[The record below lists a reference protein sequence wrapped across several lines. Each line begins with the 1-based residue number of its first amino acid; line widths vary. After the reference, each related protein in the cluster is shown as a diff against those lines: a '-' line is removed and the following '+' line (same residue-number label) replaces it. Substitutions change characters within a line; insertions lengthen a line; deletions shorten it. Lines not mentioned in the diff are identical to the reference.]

1 MTLSIHYF
9 LLNDDFS
16 QEHADANHNG
26 LDSENNQKF
35 EWEDEFEIKGLKEIK
50 IIRNSFFNIQG
61 HLPNDDFFD
70 VELKNMFAIQLT
82 TQKNEIAYLGVSESI
97 LDSFEEIKTDN
108 TIIKVYI
115 KDFLMLKLQK
125 VFFKR
130 EKVILNNINL
140 KVKKGI
146 FIGIVGPSGAG
157 KSTLLKIIAGELSA
171 NSGKVYLENN
181 EVFGPEKRLIPG
193 HPDIELVKANELSG
207 GEQQRLALA
216 RALAGEPKVLLLD
229 EPFSQLDVHIKRK
242 IINYLLLLKKI
253 RKTTFVVVTHDGQ
266 DILNLADEIAF
277 FNNGEIQRLDS
288 PQNMYYNVNNWLESS
303 FFGKINELKINKT
316 TYLFR
321 PNQYFLKE
329 EKDSILIK
337 IKFKQ
342 VHFYG
347 IYSLME
353 YRYNNSMI
361 FLSQENNENE
371 LTQIYIK
378 KNQIYE

>member
-1 MTLSIHYF
+1 
-9 LLNDDFS
+9 
-16 QEHADANHNG
+16 
-26 LDSENNQKF
+26 
-35 EWEDEFEIKGLKEIK
+35 
-50 IIRNSFFNIQG
+50 
-61 HLPNDDFFD
+61 
-70 VELKNMFAIQLT
+70 
-82 TQKNEIAYLGVSESI
+82 
-97 LDSFEEIKTDN
+97 
-108 TIIKVYI
+108 
-115 KDFLMLKLQK
+115 MLKLQK

-193 HPDIELVKANELSG
+193 HPDIELVNQDFKLDPFHTVEENIRSKCAYLNLESRNELIVELLDLFELTNYQTKKANELSG